1 MQEVKSGPSCQEIRE
16 SSLSIFFYR
25 VLSWSVKFQRIFL
38 AGGAVVWVVSVFW
51 CVHVRACACLCMCF
65 ICMLVSAHSEAQGR
79 PALICWNEVSHW
91 IWSLLVCS
99 AMLAA
104 IPAILLPL
112 PQPPPTLLWLHWC
125 WVSKVK
131 FAFVAGVL
139 AMELLP
145 PLELGFVCFYRKV
158 SCAQENLQ

>member
-16 SSLSIFFYR
+16 SSL
-25 VLSWSVKFQRIFL
+25 LIFL
-38 AGGAVVWVVSVFW
+38 QSSFLICKISEDFFGGAVVWVVSVFW

-112 PQPPPTLLWLHWC
+112 PQPPATLLWLHWC